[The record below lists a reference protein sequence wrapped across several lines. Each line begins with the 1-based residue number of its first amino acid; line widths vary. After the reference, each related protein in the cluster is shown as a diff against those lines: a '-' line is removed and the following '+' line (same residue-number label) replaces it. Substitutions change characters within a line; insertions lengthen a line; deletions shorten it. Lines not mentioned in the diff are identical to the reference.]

1 MATSTFTIG
10 DPTSPIS
17 IAGTDGADERR
28 FFGFGVPSR
37 LIRIIVRQSSS
48 GPSPQPPPS
57 GRHYHRSIPLPLP
70 LPAPQSFETDSE
82 FPPAAQ
88 TPGATP
94 PVIPALSMTH
104 PQRRSSRC
112 ARLPRSHG
120 RNQMSSEFP
129 TQ

>member
-17 IAGTDGADERR
+17 IGGTDGADERR

-48 GPSPQPPPS
+48 GPSPRPPPFD
-57 GRHYHRSIPLPLP
+57 RRYHRSIPLPRP
-70 LPAPQSFETDSE
+70 VPASQSFETDSE

-88 TPGATP
+88 TLGATP
-94 PVIPALSMTH
+94 PAIPAPSM
-104 PQRRSSRC
+104 SR
-112 ARLPRSHG
+112 P
-120 RNQMSSEFP
+120 
-129 TQ
+129 